1 MAGVRWV
8 LRDLKKNGE
17 LKVIFTITG
26 ILIWAGIALALVGSL
41 IRVLKERSRLDMSN
55 RWVVVTGCD
64 SGIGIGALEKLVAE
78 GANVIACTF
87 TVEGEERAASA
98 GAKKV
103 LRFDVTDEGAVVK
116 AVSQIKETTNGS
128 LWAIVHNAGMVLPG
142 FAEYQVMET
151 YRRVM
156 EVNCF
161 AVVNFTQPLIPLL
174 KKSKGRVVIVSS
186 VDGIV
191 SLPGNAPYDSSKF
204 AVEAYADALRVEL
217 SFWDVHIAVVN
228 PATMRTP
235 LALGFYELH
244 KKSWAMMDEKDPN
257 GEWKQTF
264 TKEWLD
270 EYVETNTKNLQTM
283 AQDPIHA
290 ISNVVHG
297 VVAKYPRFRYLSGT
311 LAKTLFRA
319 LWKMPEEWSFAIKKG
334 TITPLPKI
342 EK

>member
-1 MAGVRWV
+1 M
-8 LRDLKKNGE
+8 
-17 LKVIFTITG
+17 IFTITG
-26 ILIWAGIALALVGSL
+26 ILIWVIVALMLAGRLTRA
-41 IRVLKERSRLDMSN
+41 LKERSRLDMSE

-64 SGIGIGALEKLVAE
+64 SGIGFGALEKLVAE

-87 TVEGEERAASA
+87 TLEGEERAVKT

-103 LRFDVTDEGAVVK
+103 FRFDVTDETAVASV
-116 AVSQIKETTNGS
+116 ASQIKDVTDGN
-128 LWAIVHNAGMVLPG
+128 LWAVVHNAGMVLPG

-174 KKSKGRVVIVSS
+174 KRSKGRVVIVSS

-217 SFWDVHIAVVN
+217 SFWDVHVAVVN

-235 LALGFYELH
+235 LAMGFFELH
-244 KKSWAMMDEKDPN
+244 RKSWAMMDAKDPN
-257 GEWKQTF
+257 GEWKKTF

-270 EYVETNTKNLQTM
+270 EYVETNSKNLATM

-290 ISNVVHG
+290 INNVVHG

-311 LAKTLFRA
+311 LARTLFRA
-319 LWKMPEEWSFAIKKG
+319 LWKMPEEWSFVIKKG
-334 TITPLPKI
+334 TITPIPKI
-342 EK
+342 ER